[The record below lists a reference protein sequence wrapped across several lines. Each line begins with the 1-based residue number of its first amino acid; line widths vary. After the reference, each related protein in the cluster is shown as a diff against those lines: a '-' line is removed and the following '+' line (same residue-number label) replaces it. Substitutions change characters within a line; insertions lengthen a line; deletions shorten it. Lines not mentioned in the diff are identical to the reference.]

1 ILISGGPSGF
11 LMVLGGPYHILAKP
25 GEVAERV
32 IAVGDPARV
41 DQISRLLENARPV
54 NLHRGFPVYTGEYE
68 GVRVSV
74 ACHGIGGPSS
84 AIAFEELIMLG
95 AKVIVRLGTAG
106 GLLPE
111 MEPGELVIPD
121 AVATSSSYGVLA
133 TYAPGVHL
141 PLAPNYEVLEALVQ
155 EARRS
160 GVSFRI
166 GAVVS
171 NDAFYAESH
180 EFAEEWAR
188 RGVIAIEM
196 ECAALFGISRIR
208 GIKSGAALILSNN
221 VVRETPILTADKLEG
236 SVMRAAK
243 IILEALR
250 RIEVK

>member
-1 ILISGGPSGF
+1 
-11 LMVLGGPYHILAKP
+11 MVVGGPYHILAKP
-25 GEVAERV
+25 GEVAEKV

-41 DQISRLLENARPV
+41 NQVAELLKDPKPV
-54 NLHRGFPVYTGEYE
+54 NLHRGFPVYTGDYE
-68 GVRVSV
+68 GLRVSV

-84 AIAFEELIMLG
+84 AIAFEELRMLG
-95 AKVIVRLGTAG
+95 AKTIVRLGTAG

-121 AVATSSSYGVLA
+121 AVACLTTYGVLA

-155 EARRS
+155 EARRQKL
-160 GVSFRI
+160 SFRI

-180 EFAEEWAR
+180 EFARMWAE

-196 ECAALFGISRIR
+196 ECAALFGVSRLR
-208 GIKSGAALILSNN
+208 GFKSAAVLILSNN
-221 VVRETPILTADKLEG
+221 VVRETPILTAEKLGE
-236 SVMRAAK
+236 SVRKGAK
-243 IILEALR
+243 LILEAFK
-250 RIEVK
+250 RIE